1 MAHDYAKLTATA
13 KKIAEHLKGKGVGA
27 AIKKSR
33 YQTQINAVEVAYPG
47 SLESLLK
54 DNGIA
59 GTIADLSTTEEKSI
73 SGKYKAKLITLTKA
87 VGGCTAKEQFFLVNT
102 FTEKGSLKT
111 KDLAPDK
118 VGLTD
123 KKFKSFAELDKAV
136 ADGIKKVVVPND
148 VKDCIKTLYESV
160 AANKTTRD
168 SIPMNAGAKKA
179 FKVVKPQDR
188 QAIGKDFGE
197 VLSLR
202 WYLTQSFAKNWT
214 ECYFSL
220 ESNAALVDYII
231 KVKVGT
237 KIIPIDV
244 SAKFEAGAA
253 PSIGAIVDNIK
264 TVYKKPTTEEAKA
277 IGVLQALASDS
288 GNTSTKILAAY
299 KTLNLPAYAKLKKM
313 VGKTEFTIADV
324 SDKIQKIASAS
335 KDPAKRMKMFATEF
349 GDLYKELGKTASE
362 DSLKVVFSTPTY
374 KKYYS
379 LILAPMGYALVD
391 YMNKTPIYQ
400 EILNN
405 ISREMKTEQ
414 VYLNF
419 VGENMVFEKKLF
431 SKATFKFA
439 YGANAKDSDN
449 TGIKFSMK

>member
-1 MAHDYAKLTATA
+1 MDYAKLTTTA
-13 KKIAEHLKGKGVGA
+13 KKIDVYLKGKQIKSS
-27 AIKKSR
+27 IKKSR

-47 SLESLLK
+47 SIEALLK
-54 DNGIA
+54 EAKIS
-59 GTIADLSTTEEKSI
+59 GTISDLTPTEEKSI
-73 SGKYKAKLITLTKA
+73 SGKYKAKLITIKA
-87 VGGCTAKEQFFLVNT
+87 AVASCSAKEQFLIVNT

-118 VGLTD
+118 LLLTD
-123 KKFKSFAELDKAV
+123 KKFKTLAEFDKAV
-136 ADGIKKVVVPND
+136 YAGIKAVKVPND
-148 VKDCIKTLYESV
+148 VKDCISTLYETI
-160 AANKTTRD
+160 AANKTHRD
-168 SIPMNAGAKKA
+168 NIPLSTAAKKP
-179 FKVVKPQDR
+179 FKAVKPQDK

-202 WYLTQSFAKNWT
+202 WYLTQNFAKGWS

-220 ESNAALVDYII
+220 ESNAALVDYVI
-231 KVKVGT
+231 KIKIGN
-237 KIIPIDV
+237 KIIPVDV

-264 TVYKKPTTEEAKA
+264 TVYKNPNAEEKKA

-299 KTLNLPAYAKLKKM
+299 KTLNLPAYTKLKKV
-313 VGKTEFTIADV
+313 VGAKGDFTIDDI
-324 SDKIQKIASAS
+324 SKKIQKVADAS
-335 KDPAKRMKMFATEF
+335 KSADNRMKMFNTEF
-349 GDLYKELGKTASE
+349 KEIYDTLGKNASD

-379 LILAPMGYALVD
+379 LVLAPMGYALVD
-391 YMNKTPIYQ
+391 YMNKQPIYQ

-414 VYLNF
+414 VYLTF
-419 VGENMVFEKKLF
+419 PGESMGFEKKLF
-431 SKATFKFA
+431 SNATFKFA

>member
-1 MAHDYAKLTATA
+1 MDYAKLTATA
-13 KKIAEHLKGKGVGA
+13 KKIDVYLKGKQIKSS
-27 AIKKSR
+27 IKKSR

-47 SLESLLK
+47 SIEALLK
-54 DNGIA
+54 EAKIN
-59 GTIADLSTTEEKSI
+59 GTITDLTVTEEKSI
-73 SGKYKAKLITLTKA
+73 SGKYKAKLITIKA
-87 VGGCTAKEQFFLVNT
+87 AVASCAAKEQFLIVNT

-118 VGLTD
+118 LLLTD
-123 KKFKSFAELDKAV
+123 KKFKTLAEFDKAV
-136 ADGIKKVVVPND
+136 YAGIKEVKVPND
-148 VKDCIKTLYESV
+148 VKDCISTLYETI
-160 AANKTTRD
+160 AANKTHRD
-168 SIPMNAGAKKA
+168 NIPLSAAAKKPL
-179 FKVVKPQDR
+179 KTVKPQDK

-202 WYLTQSFAKNWT
+202 WYLTQNFAKGWS

-231 KVKVGT
+231 KI
-237 KIIPIDV
+237 KIGNKIVPVDV

-264 TVYKKPTTEEAKA
+264 TVYKNPNAEEKKA

-299 KTLNLPAYAKLKKM
+299 KTLNLPAYTKLKTLI
-313 VGKTEFTIADV
+313 GKADFTIEDV
-324 SDKIQKIASAS
+324 SAKIQKIASAS
-335 KDPAKRMKMFATEF
+335 KSGENRMKMFNTEF
-349 GDLYKELGKTASE
+349 KGIYETLGKNASE

-379 LILAPMGYALVD
+379 LLLAPMGYALVD

-414 VYLNF
+414 VYLTF
-419 VGENMVFEKKLF
+419 PGESMGFEKKLF
-431 SKATFKFA
+431 SNATFKFA

>member
-1 MAHDYAKLTATA
+1 MDYEKLTATGKRIDVYLKA
-13 KKIAEHLKGKGVGA
+13 KQVKSS
-27 AIKKSR
+27 IKKSR

-47 SLESLLK
+47 SLDSLFK
-54 DNGIA
+54 ETGIK
-59 GTIADLSTTEEKSI
+59 GKISDLTSTEEKSI
-73 SGKYKAKLITLTKA
+73 SGKYKAKLVTLTA
-87 VGGCTAKEQFFLVNT
+87 TVAGCSPKEQFLIVNT

-118 VGLTD
+118 LLLTD
-123 KKFKSFAELDKAV
+123 KRFKNLADFDKAV
-136 ADGIKKVVVPND
+136 YAGIKAVAVPND
-148 VKDCIKTLYESV
+148 IKDCIISLYASV
-160 AANKTTRD
+160 AANKTHRD
-168 SIPMNAGAKKA
+168 SIPMNAEAKRLFKLVKQQDKA
-179 FKVVKPQDR
+179 
-188 QAIGKDFGE
+188 AIGKDFGE

-202 WYLTQSFAKNWT
+202 WYLTQDFSKGWS

-231 KVKVGT
+231 KIKIGN
-237 KIIPIDV
+237 KIIPVDV

-264 TVYKKPTTEEAKA
+264 TVYKTPSADEKKA

-299 KTLNLPAYAKLKKM
+299 KTLNLPAYAKLKTLI
-313 VGKTEFTIADV
+313 GKPDFSITDI
-324 SDKIQKIASAS
+324 SDKIQMIANAS
-335 KDPAKRMKMFATEF
+335 KSADNRIKMFNTEF
-349 GDLYKELGKTASE
+349 KGIYEILGKNAAD
-362 DSLKVVFSTPTY
+362 DSLKVVFSTATY

-379 LILAPMGYALVD
+379 LILAPMGYALVA

-400 EILNN
+400 DILNN

-414 VYLNF
+414 VYLTF
-419 VGENMVFEKKLF
+419 PGEALTFKKKLF
-431 SKATFKFA
+431 SNASFTFS

-449 TGIKFSMK
+449 TGIKFAMK

>member
-1 MAHDYAKLTATA
+1 MDYAKLTTTA
-13 KKIAEHLKGKGVGA
+13 KKIDVYLKGKQIKSS
-27 AIKKSR
+27 IKKSR

-47 SLESLLK
+47 SIEALLK
-54 DNGIA
+54 EAKIS
-59 GTIADLSTTEEKSI
+59 GTISDLTPTEEKSI
-73 SGKYKAKLITLTKA
+73 SGKYKAKLITIKA
-87 VGGCTAKEQFFLVNT
+87 AVASCSAKEQFLIVNT

-118 VGLTD
+118 LLLTD
-123 KKFKSFAELDKAV
+123 KKFKTLAEFDKAV
-136 ADGIKKVVVPND
+136 YAGIKAVKVPND
-148 VKDCIKTLYESV
+148 VKDCISTLYETI
-160 AANKTTRD
+160 AANKTHRD
-168 SIPMNAGAKKA
+168 NIPLSTAAKKP
-179 FKVVKPQDR
+179 FKAVKPQDK

-202 WYLTQSFAKNWT
+202 WYLTQNFAKGWS
-214 ECYFSL
+214 ECYYSL
-220 ESNAALVDYII
+220 ESNAALVDYVI
-231 KVKVGT
+231 KIKIGN
-237 KIIPIDV
+237 KIIPVDV

-264 TVYKKPTTEEAKA
+264 TVYKNPNAEEKKA

-299 KTLNLPAYAKLKKM
+299 KTLNLPAYTKLKKV
-313 VGKTEFTIADV
+313 VGAKGDFTIDDI
-324 SDKIQKIASAS
+324 SKKIQKVADAS
-335 KDPAKRMKMFATEF
+335 KSADNRMKMFNTEF
-349 GDLYKELGKTASE
+349 KEIYDTLGKNASD

-379 LILAPMGYALVD
+379 LVLAPMGYALVD
-391 YMNKTPIYQ
+391 YMNKQPIYQ

-414 VYLNF
+414 VYLTF
-419 VGENMVFEKKLF
+419 PGESMGFEKKLF
-431 SKATFKFA
+431 SNATFKFA

>member
-1 MAHDYAKLTATA
+1 MDYAKLTATA
-13 KKIAEHLKGKGVGA
+13 KKIDVYLKGKQIKSS
-27 AIKKSR
+27 IKKSR
-33 YQTQINAVEVAYPG
+33 YQTQINAVEVSYPG
-47 SLESLLK
+47 SIDALLK
-54 DNGIA
+54 EAKII
-59 GTIADLSTTEEKSI
+59 GTIGDLTSTEEKSI
-73 SGKYKAKLITLTKA
+73 SGKYKAKLITIKTEVA
-87 VGGCTAKEQFFLVNT
+87 SCAAKEQFLIVNT

-118 VGLTD
+118 LLLTD
-123 KKFKSFAELDKAV
+123 KKFKTLAEFDKAV
-136 ADGIKKVVVPND
+136 YAGIKAVAVPND

-160 AANKTTRD
+160 AANTTHRD
-168 SIPMNAGAKKA
+168 NIPMNASAKKA
-179 FKVVKPQDR
+179 FKIIKQQDK

-197 VLSLR
+197 ILSLR
-202 WYLTQSFAKNWT
+202 WYLTQNFSKGWT

-220 ESNAALVDYII
+220 ESNAALVDYVI
-231 KVKVGT
+231 KIKIGT
-237 KIIPIDV
+237 KVVPVDV

-264 TVYKKPTTEEAKA
+264 TVYKTPTAEETKA

-288 GNTSTKILAAY
+288 GNTSTKILAAF
-299 KTLNLPAYAKLKKM
+299 KTLNLPAYAELKTLI
-313 VGKTEFTIADV
+313 GKAVFTIEDI
-324 SDKIQKIASAS
+324 STKIQKIASAS
-335 KDPAKRMKMFATEF
+335 KTEANRIKMFKTEF
-349 GDLYKELGKTASE
+349 QGIYDTLGKNASD

-379 LILAPMGYALVD
+379 LILAPMGYALVE

-414 VYLNF
+414 VYLTF
-419 VGENMVFEKKLF
+419 PGESLGFEKKLF
-431 SKATFKFA
+431 SNATFKFA

>member
-1 MAHDYAKLTATA
+1 MDYAKLTATA
-13 KKIAEHLKGKGVGA
+13 KKIDAYLKGKQIKSS
-27 AIKKSR
+27 IKKSR

-47 SLESLLK
+47 SLEALLK
-54 DNGIA
+54 EAKIN
-59 GTIADLSTTEEKSI
+59 GTISDLTPTEEKSI
-73 SGKYKAKLITLTKA
+73 SGKYKAKLITIKA
-87 VGGCTAKEQFFLVNT
+87 AVAACASKEQFLIVNT

-118 VGLTD
+118 LLLTD
-123 KKFKSFAELDKAV
+123 KKFKSLAEFDKAV
-136 ADGIKKVVVPND
+136 YAGIKAVKVPND
-148 VKDCIKTLYESV
+148 VKDCINTLYETV
-160 AANKTTRD
+160 AANKTHRD
-168 SIPMNAGAKKA
+168 NIPMNAAAKKA
-179 FKVVKPQDR
+179 FKVIKPQDK

-197 VLSLR
+197 ILSLR
-202 WYLTQSFAKNWT
+202 WYLTQNFAKGWV

-231 KVKVGT
+231 RVKIGN
-237 KIIPIDV
+237 KIVPIDV

-253 PSIGAIVDNIK
+253 PSIGAIVDNLK
-264 TVYKKPTTEEAKA
+264 TVYKNPTAEEKKA
-277 IGVLQALASDS
+277 IGVLQALAANS

-299 KTLNLPAYAKLKKM
+299 KTLNLPAYAKLKTLI
-313 VGKTEFTIADV
+313 GKTDFTIDDI

-335 KDPAKRMKMFATEF
+335 KSADNRMKMFNTEF
-349 GDLYKELGKTASE
+349 KGIYDTLGKNASE
-362 DSLKVVFSTPTY
+362 DSLKVVFSTSTY

-379 LILAPMGYALVD
+379 LLLAPMGYALVD
-391 YMNKTPIYQ
+391 YMNKNPIYQ

-414 VYLNF
+414 VYLTF
-419 VGENMVFEKKLF
+419 PGESMGFEKKLF
-431 SKATFKFA
+431 SNATFKFA

>member
-1 MAHDYAKLTATA
+1 MDYAKLTATA
-13 KKIAEHLKGKGVGA
+13 KKIDVYLKGKQIKSS
-27 AIKKSR
+27 IKKSR

-47 SLESLLK
+47 SIEALLK
-54 DNGIA
+54 EAKIS
-59 GTIADLSTTEEKSI
+59 GTISDLTVTEEKSI
-73 SGKYKAKLITLTKA
+73 SGKYKAKLITIKA
-87 VGGCTAKEQFFLVNT
+87 AVASCAAKEQFLIVNT

-118 VGLTD
+118 LLLTD
-123 KKFKSFAELDKAV
+123 KKFKTLAEFDKAV
-136 ADGIKKVVVPND
+136 YAGIKEVKVPND
-148 VKDCIKTLYESV
+148 VKDCISTLYETI
-160 AANKTTRD
+160 AANKTHRD
-168 SIPMNAGAKKA
+168 NIPLSAAAKKP
-179 FKVVKPQDR
+179 FKTVKPQDK

-202 WYLTQSFAKNWT
+202 WYLTQNFAKGWT

-231 KVKVGT
+231 KI
-237 KIIPIDV
+237 KIGNKIVPVDV

-264 TVYKKPTTEEAKA
+264 TVYKTPTAEENKA

-299 KTLNLPAYAKLKKM
+299 KTLNLPAYTKLKTLI
-313 VGKTEFTIADV
+313 GKADFTIEDV
-324 SDKIQKIASAS
+324 SAKIQKIASAS
-335 KDPAKRMKMFATEF
+335 KSGENRMKMFNTEF
-349 GDLYKELGKTASE
+349 KGIYETLGKNASE

-379 LILAPMGYALVD
+379 LLLAPMGYALVD
-391 YMNKTPIYQ
+391 YMNKNPIYQ

-414 VYLNF
+414 VYLTF
-419 VGENMVFEKKLF
+419 PGESMGFEKKLF
-431 SKATFKFA
+431 SNATFKFA

>member
-1 MAHDYAKLTATA
+1 MDYAKLTATA
-13 KKIAEHLKGKGVGA
+13 KKIDVYLKGKQIKSS
-27 AIKKSR
+27 IKKSR

-47 SLESLLK
+47 SIEALLK
-54 DNGIA
+54 ETKIT
-59 GTIADLSTTEEKSI
+59 GTISDLTPTEEKSI
-73 SGKYKAKLITLTKA
+73 SGKYKAKLITIKTA
-87 VGGCTAKEQFFLVNT
+87 VASCVAKEQFLIVNT

-118 VGLTD
+118 LLLTD
-123 KKFKSFAELDKAV
+123 KKFKTLAEFDKAV
-136 ADGIKKVVVPND
+136 YAGIKAVKVPND
-148 VKDCIKTLYESV
+148 VKDCISDLYETI
-160 AANKTTRD
+160 AANKTHRD
-168 SIPMNAGAKKA
+168 NIPLNTAAKKT
-179 FKVVKPQDR
+179 FKVIKPQDK

-202 WYLTQSFAKNWT
+202 WYLTQNFSKGWS

-220 ESNAALVDYII
+220 ESNAALVDYVI
-231 KVKVGT
+231 KIKIGT
-237 KIIPIDV
+237 KVIPVDV

-264 TVYKKPTTEEAKA
+264 TVYKNPNAEEKKA

-299 KTLNLPAYAKLKKM
+299 KTLNLPAYTKLKTLI
-313 VGKTEFTIADV
+313 GKADFTIEDI
-324 SDKIQKIASAS
+324 STKIQKIASAS
-335 KDPAKRMKMFATEF
+335 KSGENRMKMFNTEF
-349 GDLYKELGKTASE
+349 KGIYETLGKNASD

-379 LILAPMGYALVD
+379 LLLAPMGYALVD

-414 VYLNF
+414 VYLTF
-419 VGENMVFEKKLF
+419 PGESMGFEKKLF
-431 SKATFKFA
+431 SNATFKFA

>member
-1 MAHDYAKLTATA
+1 MDYAKLTATA
-13 KKIAEHLKGKGVGA
+13 KKIDVYLKGKQIKSS
-27 AIKKSR
+27 IKKSR

-47 SLESLLK
+47 SIEALLK
-54 DNGIA
+54 EAKISGAIS
-59 GTIADLSTTEEKSI
+59 DLTVTEEKSI
-73 SGKYKAKLITLTKA
+73 SGKYKAKLITIKA
-87 VGGCTAKEQFFLVNT
+87 AVASCAAKEQFLIVNT

-118 VGLTD
+118 LLLTD
-123 KKFKSFAELDKAV
+123 KKFKTLAEFDKAV
-136 ADGIKKVVVPND
+136 YAGIKEVKVPND
-148 VKDCIKTLYESV
+148 VKDCISTLYETI
-160 AANKTTRD
+160 AANKTHRD
-168 SIPMNAGAKKA
+168 NIPLSAAAKKP
-179 FKVVKPQDR
+179 FKTVKPQDK

-202 WYLTQSFAKNWT
+202 WYLTQNFAKGWS

-231 KVKVGT
+231 KI
-237 KIIPIDV
+237 KIGNKIVPVDV

-264 TVYKKPTTEEAKA
+264 TVYKNPNAEEKKA

-299 KTLNLPAYAKLKKM
+299 KTLNLPAYTKLKTLI
-313 VGKTEFTIADV
+313 GKADFTIEDV
-324 SDKIQKIASAS
+324 SAKIQKIASAS
-335 KDPAKRMKMFATEF
+335 KSGENRMKMFNTEF
-349 GDLYKELGKTASE
+349 KGIYETLGKNASE

-379 LILAPMGYALVD
+379 LLLAPMGYALVD

-414 VYLNF
+414 VYLTF
-419 VGENMVFEKKLF
+419 PGESMGFEKKLF
-431 SKATFKFA
+431 SNATFKFA

>member
-1 MAHDYAKLTATA
+1 MDYAKLTATA
-13 KKIAEHLKGKGVGA
+13 KKIDVYLKGKQIKSS
-27 AIKKSR
+27 IKKSR

-47 SLESLLK
+47 SIEALLK
-54 DNGIA
+54 EAKIS
-59 GTIADLSTTEEKSI
+59 GTISDLTVTEEKSI
-73 SGKYKAKLITLTKA
+73 SGKYKAKLITIKA
-87 VGGCTAKEQFFLVNT
+87 AVASCAAKEQFLIVNT

-118 VGLTD
+118 LLLTD
-123 KKFKSFAELDKAV
+123 KKFKTLAEFDKAV
-136 ADGIKKVVVPND
+136 YAGIKEVKVPND
-148 VKDCIKTLYESV
+148 VKDCISTLYETI
-160 AANKTTRD
+160 AANKTHRD
-168 SIPMNAGAKKA
+168 NIPLSAAAKKP
-179 FKVVKPQDR
+179 FKTVKPQDK

-202 WYLTQSFAKNWT
+202 WYLTQNFAKGWS

-231 KVKVGT
+231 KI
-237 KIIPIDV
+237 KIGNKIVPVDV

-264 TVYKKPTTEEAKA
+264 TVYKNPNAEEKKA

-299 KTLNLPAYAKLKKM
+299 KTLNLPAYTKLKTLI
-313 VGKTEFTIADV
+313 GKADFTIEDV
-324 SDKIQKIASAS
+324 SAKIQKIASAS
-335 KDPAKRMKMFATEF
+335 KSGENRMKMFNTEF
-349 GDLYKELGKTASE
+349 KGIYETLGKNASE

-379 LILAPMGYALVD
+379 LLLAPMGYALVD
-391 YMNKTPIYQ
+391 YMNKNPIYQ

-414 VYLNF
+414 VYLTF
-419 VGENMVFEKKLF
+419 PGESMGFEKKLF
-431 SKATFKFA
+431 SNATFKFA

>member
-1 MAHDYAKLTATA
+1 MDYAKLTTTA
-13 KKIAEHLKGKGVGA
+13 KKIDVYLKGKQIKSS
-27 AIKKSR
+27 IKKSR

-47 SLESLLK
+47 SIEALLK
-54 DNGIA
+54 EAKISGI
-59 GTIADLSTTEEKSI
+59 ISDLTPTEEKSI
-73 SGKYKAKLITLTKA
+73 SGKYKAKLITIKA
-87 VGGCTAKEQFFLVNT
+87 AVASCSAKEQFLIVNT

-118 VGLTD
+118 LLLTD
-123 KKFKSFAELDKAV
+123 KKFKTLAEFDKAV
-136 ADGIKKVVVPND
+136 YAGIKAVKVPND
-148 VKDCIKTLYESV
+148 VKDCISTLYETI
-160 AANKTTRD
+160 AANKTHRD
-168 SIPMNAGAKKA
+168 NIPLSTAAKKP
-179 FKVVKPQDR
+179 FKAVKPQDK

-202 WYLTQSFAKNWT
+202 WYLTQNFAKGWS

-220 ESNAALVDYII
+220 ESNAALVDYVI
-231 KVKVGT
+231 KIKIGN
-237 KIIPIDV
+237 KIIPVDV

-264 TVYKKPTTEEAKA
+264 TVYKNPNAEEKKA

-299 KTLNLPAYAKLKKM
+299 KTLNLPAYTKLKKV
-313 VGKTEFTIADV
+313 VGAKGDFTIDDI
-324 SDKIQKIASAS
+324 SKKIQKVADAS
-335 KDPAKRMKMFATEF
+335 KSADNRMKMFNTEF
-349 GDLYKELGKTASE
+349 KEIYDTLGKNASD

-379 LILAPMGYALVD
+379 LVLAPMGYALVD
-391 YMNKTPIYQ
+391 YMNKQPIYQ

-414 VYLNF
+414 VYLTF
-419 VGENMVFEKKLF
+419 PGESMGFEKKLF
-431 SKATFKFA
+431 SNATFKFA

>member
-1 MAHDYAKLTATA
+1 MDYAKLTATA
-13 KKIAEHLKGKGVGA
+13 KKIGVYLKGKQIKSS
-27 AIKKSR
+27 IKKSR

-47 SLESLLK
+47 SIEALLK
-54 DNGIA
+54 EAKIS
-59 GTIADLSTTEEKSI
+59 GTISDLTVTEEKSI
-73 SGKYKAKLITLTKA
+73 SGKYKAKLITIKA
-87 VGGCTAKEQFFLVNT
+87 AVASCAAKEQFLIVNT

-118 VGLTD
+118 LLLTD
-123 KKFKSFAELDKAV
+123 KKFKTLAEFDKAV
-136 ADGIKKVVVPND
+136 YAGIKEVKVPND
-148 VKDCIKTLYESV
+148 VKDCISTLYETI
-160 AANKTTRD
+160 AANKTHRD
-168 SIPMNAGAKKA
+168 NIPLSAAAKKP
-179 FKVVKPQDR
+179 FKTVKPQDK

-202 WYLTQSFAKNWT
+202 WYLTQNFAKGWS

-231 KVKVGT
+231 KI
-237 KIIPIDV
+237 KIGNKIVPVDV

-264 TVYKKPTTEEAKA
+264 TVYKNPNAEEKKA

-299 KTLNLPAYAKLKKM
+299 KTLNLPAYTKLKTLI
-313 VGKTEFTIADV
+313 GKADFTIEDV
-324 SDKIQKIASAS
+324 SAKIQKIASAS
-335 KDPAKRMKMFATEF
+335 KSGENRMKMFNTEF
-349 GDLYKELGKTASE
+349 KGIYETLGKNASE

-379 LILAPMGYALVD
+379 LLLAPMGYALVD

-414 VYLNF
+414 VYLTF
-419 VGENMVFEKKLF
+419 PGESMGFEKKLF
-431 SKATFKFA
+431 SNATFKFA

>member
-1 MAHDYAKLTATA
+1 MDYTKLTATA
-13 KKIAEHLKGKGVGA
+13 KKIDVYLKGKQIKSS
-27 AIKKSR
+27 IKKSR
-33 YQTQINAVEVAYPG
+33 YQTQINAVEVSYPG
-47 SLESLLK
+47 SLDALLK
-54 DNGIA
+54 EAKIV
-59 GTIADLSTTEEKSI
+59 GTISDLTPTEEKSI
-73 SGKYKAKLITLTKA
+73 SGKYKAKLITIKTA
-87 VGGCTAKEQFFLVNT
+87 VASCATKEQFLIVNT

-118 VGLTD
+118 LLLTD
-123 KKFKSFAELDKAV
+123 KKFKTLAEFDKAV
-136 ADGIKKVVVPND
+136 YAGIKAVAVPND

-160 AANKTTRD
+160 AANTTHRD
-168 SIPMNAGAKKA
+168 NIPMNAAAKKA
-179 FKVVKPQDR
+179 FKVIKQQDK

-197 VLSLR
+197 ILSLR
-202 WYLTQSFAKNWT
+202 WYLTQNFAKGWT

-220 ESNAALVDYII
+220 ESNAALVDYVI
-231 KVKVGT
+231 KIKIGT
-237 KIIPIDV
+237 KIVPVDV

-264 TVYKKPTTEEAKA
+264 TVYKTPTAEETKA

-288 GNTSTKILAAY
+288 GNTSTKILAAF
-299 KTLNLPAYAKLKKM
+299 KTLNLPAYAKLKTLI
-313 VGKTEFTIADV
+313 GKAGFTIEDI
-324 SDKIQKIASAS
+324 STKIQKIASAS
-335 KDPAKRMKMFATEF
+335 KTEANRIKMFKTEF
-349 GDLYKELGKTASE
+349 QGIYDTLGKNAAD

-379 LILAPMGYALVD
+379 LILAPMGYALVE

-414 VYLNF
+414 VYLTF
-419 VGENMVFEKKLF
+419 PGESMGFEKKLF
-431 SKATFKFA
+431 SNATFKFA

>member
-1 MAHDYAKLTATA
+1 MDYTKLTATA
-13 KKIAEHLKGKGVGA
+13 KKIDLYLKGKQIKSS
-27 AIKKSR
+27 IKKSR

-47 SLESLLK
+47 SIEALLK
-54 DNGIA
+54 EAGIS
-59 GTIADLSTTEEKSI
+59 GTVSDLTPTEEKSI
-73 SGKYKAKLITLTKA
+73 SGKYKAKLITIKTA
-87 VGGCTAKEQFFLVNT
+87 VAACAAKEQFLIVNT

-118 VGLTD
+118 LLLTD
-123 KKFKSFAELDKAV
+123 KKFKTLAEFDKAV
-136 ADGIKKVVVPND
+136 YAGIKAVKVPND
-148 VKDCIKTLYESV
+148 VKDCIKTLYETV
-160 AANKTTRD
+160 AANKTHRD
-168 SIPMNAGAKKA
+168 NIPLSAAAKKP
-179 FKVVKPQDR
+179 FKIIKPQDK

-202 WYLTQSFAKNWT
+202 WYLTQNFAKGWV

-231 KVKVGT
+231 KVKIGA
-237 KIIPIDV
+237 KIVPIDV

-264 TVYKKPTTEEAKA
+264 TVYKNPSAEEKKA

-299 KTLNLPAYAKLKKM
+299 KTLNLPAYAKLKTII
-313 VGKTEFTIADV
+313 GKSDFTIEDV
-324 SDKIQKIASAS
+324 SAKIAKIASAS
-335 KDPAKRMKMFATEF
+335 KTPDNRMKMFNTEF
-349 GDLYKELGKTASE
+349 KDIYETLGKNASD

-379 LILAPMGYALVD
+379 LLLAPMGYALVD
-391 YMNKTPIYQ
+391 YMNKQPIYQ

-414 VYLNF
+414 VYLTF
-419 VGENMVFEKKLF
+419 PGESMGFEKKLF
-431 SKATFKFA
+431 SNATFKFA

>member
-1 MAHDYAKLTATA
+1 MDYAKLTATA
-13 KKIAEHLKGKGVGA
+13 KKIDVYLKGKQIKSS
-27 AIKKSR
+27 IKKSR

-47 SLESLLK
+47 SIEALLK
-54 DNGIA
+54 EAKIS
-59 GTIADLSTTEEKSI
+59 GTISDLTVTEEKSI
-73 SGKYKAKLITLTKA
+73 SGKYKAKLITIKA
-87 VGGCTAKEQFFLVNT
+87 AVASCAAKEQFLIVNT

-118 VGLTD
+118 LLLTD
-123 KKFKSFAELDKAV
+123 KKFKTLAEFDKAV
-136 ADGIKKVVVPND
+136 YAGIKEVKVPND
-148 VKDCIKTLYESV
+148 VKDCISTLYETI
-160 AANKTTRD
+160 AANKTHRD
-168 SIPMNAGAKKA
+168 NIPLSAAAKKP
-179 FKVVKPQDR
+179 FKTVKPQDK

-202 WYLTQSFAKNWT
+202 WYLTQNFAKGWS

-231 KVKVGT
+231 KI
-237 KIIPIDV
+237 KIGNKIVPVDV

-264 TVYKKPTTEEAKA
+264 TVYKNPNAEEKKA

-299 KTLNLPAYAKLKKM
+299 KTLNLPAYTKLKTLI
-313 VGKTEFTIADV
+313 GKADFTIEDV
-324 SDKIQKIASAS
+324 SAKIQKIASAS
-335 KDPAKRMKMFATEF
+335 KSGENRMKMFNTEF
-349 GDLYKELGKTASE
+349 KGIYETLGKNASE

-379 LILAPMGYALVD
+379 LLLAPMGYALVD

-414 VYLNF
+414 VYLTF
-419 VGENMVFEKKLF
+419 PGESMGFEKKLF
-431 SKATFKFA
+431 SNATFKFA